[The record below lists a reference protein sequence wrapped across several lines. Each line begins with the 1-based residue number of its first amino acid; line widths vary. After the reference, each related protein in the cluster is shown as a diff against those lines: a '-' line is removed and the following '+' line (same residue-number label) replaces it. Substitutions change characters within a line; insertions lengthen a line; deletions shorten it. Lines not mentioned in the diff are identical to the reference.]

1 MYKRQEECFK
11 ALNTLLEEVDAA
23 VGIIQSLT
31 DLCFLGILLGGKKCY
46 PRQERIMVLRVL
58 LLQNI
63 QVALQGLEVWLERG
77 CCLGQRGEVI
87 CNLTCLGLCLSQP
100 FIYLSISGLLC
111 LLDAMHVLLHLEP
124 AGAQAIEL
132 LLV

>member
-1 MYKRQEECFK
+1 
-11 ALNTLLEEVDAA
+11 
-23 VGIIQSLT
+23 
-31 DLCFLGILLGGKKCY
+31 
-46 PRQERIMVLRVL
+46 MVLRVL

-63 QVALQGLEVWLERG
+63 EVTLQGLEVWLERG
-77 CCLGQRGEVI
+77 CFLGQRGEVV

-100 FIYLSISGLLC
+100 FIYISISGLLC